1 MQLKHLFVF
10 LLVFLV
16 SIADVNLYVEE
27 NTTSYYLSSKVIK
40 TKNISSKRTKY
51 IVFNKI
57 LYFNY
62 FLAYLFQKNNIK
74 KGFQEQIFLIL
85 KLQKQLYQKIALQ
98 NIQYTFLTTKITS
111 SNSVSSLYFA

>member
-16 SIADVNLYVEE
+16 SIADATVYSQR
-27 NTTSYYLSSKVIK
+27 NTSEYYQSSRVIK
-40 TKNISSKRTKY
+40 TKNVSNKRTKY
-51 IVFNKI
+51 IVFNSI

-62 FLAYLFQKNNIK
+62 FLAYLFQKNNLK

-98 NIQYTFLTTKITS
+98 NIQHTFLTTRITY
-111 SNSVSSLYFA
+111 SNSVSSLYIA